1 MATVTGHVKLVKRK
15 RGDKFYV
22 KYRMPSGKQVMKLLG
37 PAWTERSRPPA
48 GNYTRRPAEE
58 SLSALLTDIRRGE
71 VPDPGDRGGKVLAD
85 AVAEWLRYVEHE
97 KDRRP
102 STVRDYRNTAT
113 APYSPSSGQRHRSG
127 PPVFLPS
134 SGRVNEAQWN
144 QCS

>member
-48 GNYTRRPAEE
+48 GNYTRRTAEE

-102 STVRDYRNTAT
+102 STVRDYRNTANGSLLPEFGAET
-113 APYSPSSGQRHRSG
+113 PLGG
-127 PPVFLPS
+127 PQCFCPVP
-134 SGRVNEAQWN
+134 GG
-144 QCS
+144 

>member
-48 GNYTRRPAEE
+48 GNYTRRTAEE
-58 SLSALLTDIRRGE
+58 SLSALLTDNRRGE

-102 STVRDYRNTAT
+102 STVRDYRNTANFPTPRVRGRDT
-113 APYSPSSGQRHRSG
+113 ARG
-127 PPVFLPS
+127 PQCFCPVP
-134 SGRVNEAQWN
+134 GG
-144 QCS
+144 